1 MRSSK
6 VAQYG
11 LFAALAILMGYVE
24 MLIPLPLLVPGMKLG
39 LANVIIVIVLYHM
52 DIKSA
57 FFISLVR
64 VLMSGLL
71 FQGFAGLLYSLA
83 GALLSLGVM
92 ALLKK
97 TGKVSITGVSV
108 MGGVF
113 HNVGQIIVAAAVVE
127 NIKMAYYL
135 PFLLV
140 TGVVTG
146 FVIGAGAFLQAKND
160 EFHKNK
166 KNVSVPLNRGLFSA
180 KIVCNTRTTACCIH
194 KREIRNGKKKFR

>member
-1 MRSSK
+1 MRWWDDMRSSK

-52 DIKSA
+52 DTKSA

-71 FQGFAGLLYSLA
+71 FLGFAGLLYSLA

-146 FVIGAGAFLQAKND
+146 FVIGAVARLALGYLQ
-160 EFHKNK
+160 
-166 KNVSVPLNRGLFSA
+166 R
-180 KIVCNTRTTACCIH
+180 RT
-194 KREIRNGKKKFR
+194 

>member
-146 FVIGAGAFLQAKND
+146 FVIGAVARLALGYLQ
-160 EFHKNK
+160 
-166 KNVSVPLNRGLFSA
+166 R
-180 KIVCNTRTTACCIH
+180 RT
-194 KREIRNGKKKFR
+194 

>member
-52 DIKSA
+52 DTKSA

-83 GALLSLGVM
+83 GALLSLAVM

-113 HNVGQIIVAAAVVE
+113 HNVGQIIVAAAVVK

-146 FVIGAGAFLQAKND
+146 FVIGAVARLALGYLQ
-160 EFHKNK
+160 
-166 KNVSVPLNRGLFSA
+166 R
-180 KIVCNTRTTACCIH
+180 RT
-194 KREIRNGKKKFR
+194 

>member
-52 DIKSA
+52 DTKSA

-113 HNVGQIIVAAAVVE
+113 HNVGQIIVGVAVVE

-146 FVIGAGAFLQAKND
+146 FVIGAVARLALGYLQ
-160 EFHKNK
+160 
-166 KNVSVPLNRGLFSA
+166 R
-180 KIVCNTRTTACCIH
+180 RT
-194 KREIRNGKKKFR
+194 

>member
-1 MRSSK
+1 MRWWDDMRSSK

-39 LANVIIVIVLYHM
+39 LANVIIVIVLYHI
-52 DIKSA
+52 DTKSA

-71 FQGFAGLLYSLA
+71 FQGFVGLLYSLA
-83 GALLSLGVM
+83 GALLSLAVM

-146 FVIGAGAFLQAKND
+146 FVIGAVARLALGYLQ
-160 EFHKNK
+160 
-166 KNVSVPLNRGLFSA
+166 R
-180 KIVCNTRTTACCIH
+180 RT
-194 KREIRNGKKKFR
+194 

>member
-1 MRSSK
+1 MRSTK

-52 DIKSA
+52 DAKSA

-146 FVIGAGAFLQAKND
+146 FVIGAVARLALGYLQ
-160 EFHKNK
+160 
-166 KNVSVPLNRGLFSA
+166 R
-180 KIVCNTRTTACCIH
+180 RT
-194 KREIRNGKKKFR
+194 

>member
-52 DIKSA
+52 DTKSA

-71 FQGFAGLLYSLA
+71 FR
-83 GALLSLGVM
+83 ALRDCCTLWQVPSFLWG
-92 ALLKK
+92 
-97 TGKVSITGVSV
+97 SW
-108 MGGVF
+108 
-113 HNVGQIIVAAAVVE
+113 
-127 NIKMAYYL
+127 
-135 PFLLV
+135 PF
-140 TGVVTG
+140 
-146 FVIGAGAFLQAKND
+146 
-160 EFHKNK
+160 
-166 KNVSVPLNRGLFSA
+166 
-180 KIVCNTRTTACCIH
+180 
-194 KREIRNGKKKFR
+194 

>member
-1 MRSSK
+1 MRWWDDMRSSK

-39 LANVIIVIVLYHM
+39 LANVIIVIVLYYM
-52 DIKSA
+52 DTKSA

-83 GALLSLGVM
+83 GALLSLAVM

-146 FVIGAGAFLQAKND
+146 FVIGAVARLALGYLQ
-160 EFHKNK
+160 
-166 KNVSVPLNRGLFSA
+166 R
-180 KIVCNTRTTACCIH
+180 RT
-194 KREIRNGKKKFR
+194 